1 MSIVATFQKF
11 QQQVETAVDD
21 VLENEVAETV
31 KDIME
36 EKLTSVVYSYGAG
49 ADAMASRRYANG
61 GLLARAN
68 MQSRVE
74 DGHTL
79 VVENVAPLQGTPT
92 DDALSDVV
100 NEGYGN
106 YKQPYARQFV
116 QSTEQEAASGRALGE
131 LMNGLQRRGITG

>member
-49 ADAMASRRYANG
+49 VDAM
-61 GLLARAN
+61 
-68 MQSRVE
+68 
-74 DGHTL
+74 

-100 NEGYGN
+100 NAGYGN

-116 QSTEQEAASGRALGE
+116 QATEQEAASGRALGE